1 MVVICN
7 ANLAQGC
14 HDSHVATKI
23 THAVERIQRHQ
34 YDRIYLFVN

>member
-14 HDSHVATKI
+14 HVGVATKI